1 MVELNR
7 AVAVGMAFGA
17 AAGLSLVDALC
28 NEPRLRQYALL
39 PAVRGDL
46 LCNLGRNA
54 EAQAEFERAATLARN
69 ARTGGDAGGRG
80 GLRLTACF
88 DFATRPPRSRV
99 RSVEVGA
106 SRA

>member
-54 EAQAEFERAATLARN
+54 EAQAEFERAATLTRNTREQVTMRAR
-69 ARTGGDAGGRG
+69 AA
-80 GLRLTACF
+80 AC
-88 DFATRPPRSRV
+88 V
-99 RSVEVGA
+99 
-106 SRA
+106 